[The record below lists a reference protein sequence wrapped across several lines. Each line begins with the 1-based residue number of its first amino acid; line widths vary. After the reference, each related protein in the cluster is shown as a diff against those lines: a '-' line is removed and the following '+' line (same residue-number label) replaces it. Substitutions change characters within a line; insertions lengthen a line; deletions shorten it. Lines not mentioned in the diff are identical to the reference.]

1 MKKVT
6 STLSALF
13 LCLYVTAQ
21 VGALNTGF
29 NTTGIVTSSLNA
41 TDDYGTAVATYSD
54 GRVLVVAF
62 NTNQW
67 FTLLR
72 YMPDGTLDPSF
83 GTGGMVMVR
92 NSDDDASAWAVKIL
106 SDNSILAAGYAWND
120 ANSGYDM
127 ALVKLDEDG
136 DPVTSF
142 GPQGNGWVL
151 TAAAAGTA
159 RDEARSIA
167 VQSDGKIVL
176 AGYFNNGGNRDFVVA
191 RYSSNGILETGPG
204 GFGGGTG
211 LVTTHINGHD
221 EAYSVAIQ
229 PADQKIVVGGI
240 SNVGPFNTNIAV
252 VRYNT
257 DGSLDADP
265 GNFGTGG
272 IVDLDLGNN
281 GTGSGDEAYKLLLQP
296 DGKIVLAGMS
306 KAVSATNFDV
316 ATVRL
321 TTTGALDPA
330 FNATGAIANR
340 AGSFTAAGI
349 ALFNYGPTNTDEG
362 ARAIALQSNGDI
374 LIGGDADAGA
384 SSFSWLLLRYNSDGT
399 LDDTF
404 DGTSNGNGRLNYDI
418 TGVRDYGQDIALYND
433 RIYFTGKANVT
444 VNMNFALIAIQNDGT
459 PLPLVLSQFYA
470 QKQTS
475 KVVLQWQTASEE
487 GVKQF
492 VIERSN
498 DGKTFKAIGT
508 VAATGNSTITR
519 KYSFADN
526 SPFISASNY
535 YRLLM
540 QDADGNFKYSKTLI
554 IKFDGQLSTEMKVYP
569 SIVKDI
575 LQVQLPDGMNGNIGI
590 QIIDMNGRVIRRN
603 NIAGDGSALNTTMD
617 VSTLVKGVYI
627 IRASAGNTTSTSRF
641 TKQ

>member
-6 STLSALF
+6 STLSTLF
-13 LCLYVTAQ
+13 LCLYVSAQ
-21 VGALNTGF
+21 VGVLDGGF
-29 NTTGIVTSSLNA
+29 NTNGTIINPLDA
-41 TDDYGTAVATYSD
+41 ADDYGQATATYTD
-54 GRVLVVAF
+54 GRVVVAAF
-62 NTNQW
+62 STDKW

-72 YMPDGTLDPSF
+72 YMPDGTPDVSF
-83 GTGGMVMVR
+83 GTNGQVKVR
-92 NSDDDASAWAVKIL
+92 NSNDDAIAYAIKVL
-106 SDNSILAAGYAWND
+106 SDNSILAAGYAWNP
-120 ANSGYDM
+120 ANSTFDM

-136 DPVTSF
+136 DPITTF
-142 GPQGNGWVL
+142 GGQGNGWIL
-151 TAAAAGTA
+151 TPVGTA

-176 AGYFNNGGNRDFVVA
+176 AGFINNGTNTDYAVV
-191 RYSSNGILETGPG
+191 RYSSNGILETGVG
-204 GFGGGTG
+204 AFGGGTG
-211 LVTTHINGHD
+211 KVTTHINGDD
-221 EAYSVAIQ
+221 EAYSVVIQ
-229 PADQKIVVGGI
+229 ADQKIVVGGI
-240 SNVGPFNTNIAV
+240 CNASVTNSNIGV

-257 DGSLDADP
+257 DGSLDAAP

-281 GTGSGDEAYKLLLQP
+281 GAGSTDEVYDIVLQS
-296 DGKIVLAGMS
+296 DGKIVMAGMS
-306 KAVSATNFDV
+306 KGVSFSNYDFATI
-316 ATVRL
+316 RL

-330 FNATGAIANR
+330 FNATGAIVNR
-340 AGSFTAAGI
+340 AGGFTAAGI
-349 ALFNYGPTNTDEG
+349 ALFNYGPSNTDEG
-362 ARAIALQSNGDI
+362 SRTIALQNNGDI
-374 LIGGDADAGA
+374 LVGGDSQGGSA
-384 SSFSWLLLRYNSDGT
+384 SFAFLLLRYKSDGT

-404 DGTSNGNGRLNYDI
+404 DGGANRNGVIFYDI
-418 TGVRDYGQDIALYND
+418 SSNRDYGYDIALHSN
-433 RIYFTGKANVT
+433 RIYFTGSTGENGTKDV
-444 VNMNFALIAIQNDGT
+444 ALIAIENDGT

-498 DGKTFKAIGT
+498 DGKSFKAIGT
-508 VAATGNSTITR
+508 VAAAGNSTITKR
-519 KYSFADN
+519 YSFADQ
-526 SPFISASNY
+526 SPITSASNY

-603 NIAGDGSALNTTMD
+603 NIAGDGHALNTTMD
-617 VSTLVKGVYI
+617 VSTLIKGVYI
-627 IRASAGNTTSTSRF
+627 IKATAGNTSVTSRF